1 MKALTTV
8 PGRRSHHHMPNIVCT
23 LEYVRSIRIALAFR
37 PQRVRGH
44 CARRSFL
51 SRKSSHKARLT
62 SKSAAGHFLVASLT
76 HLLAYNHA
84 AMNRARQIVWLRL
97 LFVFYIGLI
106 LGGLSLHFWTV
117 KMVLYVQ
124 GRGYAMVALVIPVG
138 AEIYW
143 AIKVWRS
150 LGFANLYTLAVIGY
164 GVLWPLMAWVLTTLE
179 KTDKKQAPNNFGDA
193 SELVAEILLRPHP
206 CGHGCPCLQL
216 RKVERIDEAIRKLH
230 LQKLQSKPRNT

>member
-1 MKALTTV
+1 
-8 PGRRSHHHMPNIVCT
+8 
-23 LEYVRSIRIALAFR
+23 
-37 PQRVRGH
+37 
-44 CARRSFL
+44 
-51 SRKSSHKARLT
+51 
-62 SKSAAGHFLVASLT
+62 
-76 HLLAYNHA
+76 
-84 AMNRARQIVWLRL
+84 
-97 LFVFYIGLI
+97 
-106 LGGLSLHFWTV
+106 
-117 KMVLYVQ
+117 
-124 GRGYAMVALVIPVG
+124 MVALVIPVG

-179 KTDKKQAPNNFGDA
+179 KTDKKQAPNDFGDA

-230 LQKLQSKPRNT
+230 LQKLKDGTQKYSGVVHQQIQGVNCALFSNSLRRARHIERHRPGFDANHSFVICQKPRQIHQVWGMRELLGADSAGRRLAPRLLKN